1 MSSDLRF
8 AFQKLDIYV
17 AARELVRLVVTAKIR
32 DAEFRDQAERAAKS
46 TFLAICE
53 GLPSPRVKMRRI
65 YFERA
70 YCSLCEGIGAVDGAH
85 VTGAIDGKVVPEI
98 LALAHRL
105 MAMLGA
111 MKQ

>member
-1 MSSDLRF
+1 MSLDKPL

-17 AARELVRLVVTAKIR
+17 VARELVRVVSVAKIR

-53 GLPSPRVKMRRI
+53 GVPSPRSKMRKV

-70 YCSLCEGIGAVDGAH
+70 HCSLCEAVGAVDGASIIGAVDSRL
-85 VTGAIDGKVVPEI
+85 VTEVM
-98 LALAHRL
+98 ALANRL
-105 MAMLGA
+105 EVMLIA
-111 MKQ
+111 MKR